1 MSLKASISGIRGIVG
16 ESLTP
21 DVIVKYVSAYSQMM
35 PAGPILLGRDSRP
48 SGDVLCNFV
57 AYLLNCLGR
66 EVIEIGIVP
75 TPTVLFCVKEKG
87 YAGGIVITASHNPIE
102 WNALKLVNSKGKF
115 LSPAEF
121 AKLSELV
128 EQGKFD
134 YAVWNKLGKS
144 EKMHDMALLH
154 LEKVLNFV
162 DVEKIKA
169 KNFKVVI
176 DTVNG
181 AGGPIGA
188 KLLRTLGCEVIEI
201 NTETTGY
208 FAHPPEPTPVN
219 LTQLSEKMKECGGD
233 VGFALDPDADRLVLA
248 GSDGEILSEEY
259 TLALCADHYLSSK
272 EKTDLVINLSSS
284 RLCDDVAAK
293 YGVKVL
299 RVPTGEIH
307 VTESL
312 EQTNAKLGGEGNGG
326 VILPQI
332 NKCRDTLVGM
342 ALILEYLA
350 NNGKKIEDCAKE
362 IGNYSF
368 IKTKFQVTDIDLTKT
383 EALLKEKFPDGKLN
397 NSDGLRLD
405 FDDSWVLIRKSNT
418 EPIVRVF
425 AEAKSEQRALEL
437 IESVRNIAGI

>member
-134 YAVWNKLGKS
+134 YAVWDKLGKS

-188 KLLRTLGCEVIEI
+188 KLLHTLGCEVIEI

-219 LTQLSEKMKECGGD
+219 LTQFSEKMKECGAD
-233 VGFALDPDADRLVLA
+233 VGFALDPDADRLVLS

-293 YGVKVL
+293 HGVKVL

-312 EQTNAKLGGEGNGG
+312 EQTGAKLGGEGNGG

>member
-21 DVIVKYVSAYSQMM
+21 EVIVNYVSAYSQMM

-66 EVIEIGIVP
+66 DVIEIGIVP
-75 TPTVLFCVKEKG
+75 TPTVLFCVKEKE

-102 WNALKLVNSKGKF
+102 WNALKLVNSEGKF
-115 LSPAEF
+115 LSPEQF

-128 EQGKFD
+128 SQKNFD
-134 YAVWNKLGKS
+134 YAVWNQLGKS
-144 EKMHDMALLH
+144 EKNHDMAQLH

-219 LTQLSEKMKECGGD
+219 LTQLSEKMKECGAD

-259 TLALCADHYLSSK
+259 TLALCADHYLASK

-293 YGVKVL
+293 HGVKVL

-312 EQTNAKLGGEGNGG
+312 EQTGAKLGGEGNGG

-350 NNGKKIEDCAKE
+350 NNGKKIEDCAEE

-368 IKTKFQVTDIDLTKT
+368 IKKKYQVTDIDLDKI
-383 EALLKEKFPDGKLN
+383 EALLKEKFSDGKLN

-425 AEAKSEQRALEL
+425 AEAKSENRALEL
-437 IESVRNIAGI
+437 IEAVRNIAGV

>member
-208 FAHPPEPTPVN
+208 FAHPPEPTPAN
-219 LTQLSEKMKECGGD
+219 LTQLSEKMKECSAD

-293 YGVKVL
+293 HGVKVL

-312 EQTNAKLGGEGNGG
+312 EQTGAKLGGEGNGG

-368 IKTKFQVTDIDLTKT
+368 IKNKFQVTDIDLTKT
-383 EALLKEKFPDGKLN
+383 EALLKEKIPDGKLN

-437 IESVRNIAGI
+437 IEAIRNIAGV

>member
-134 YAVWNKLGKS
+134 YAVWDKLGKS

-219 LTQLSEKMKECGGD
+219 LTQLSEKMKECSAD

-293 YGVKVL
+293 HGVKVL

-312 EQTNAKLGGEGNGG
+312 EQTGAKLGGEGNGG

-368 IKTKFQVTDIDLTKT
+368 IKNKFQVTDIDLNKT

>member
-134 YAVWNKLGKS
+134 YAVWDKLGKS

-293 YGVKVL
+293 HGVKVL

-312 EQTNAKLGGEGNGG
+312 EQTGAKLGGEGNGG

-425 AEAKSEQRALEL
+425 AEAKSESRALDL
-437 IESVRNIAGI
+437 IEAIRNITGV

>member
-21 DVIVKYVSAYSQMM
+21 EVIVNYVSAYSQMM

-66 EVIEIGIVP
+66 DVIEIGIVP
-75 TPTVLFCVKEKG
+75 TPTVLFCVKEKE

-102 WNALKLVNSKGKF
+102 WNALKLVNSEGKF
-115 LSPAEF
+115 LSPEQF

-128 EQGKFD
+128 SQKNFD
-134 YAVWNKLGKS
+134 YAVWNQLGKS
-144 EKMHDMALLH
+144 EKNHDMAQLH

-219 LTQLSEKMKECGGD
+219 LTQLSEKMKECGAD

-259 TLALCADHYLSSK
+259 TLALCADHYLASK

-284 RLCDDVAAK
+284 RLCDDVAVK
-293 YGVKVL
+293 HGVKVL

-312 EQTNAKLGGEGNGG
+312 EQTGAKLGGEGNGG

-350 NNGKKIEDCAKE
+350 NNGKKIEDCAEE

-368 IKTKFQVTDIDLTKT
+368 IKKKYQVTDIDLDKI
-383 EALLKEKFPDGKLN
+383 EALLKEKFSDGKLN

-425 AEAKSEQRALEL
+425 AEAKSENRALEL
-437 IESVRNIAGI
+437 IEAVRNIAGV

>member
-48 SGDVLCNFV
+48 SGNVLCNFV

-66 EVIEIGIVP
+66 DVIEIGIVP
-75 TPTVLFCVKEKG
+75 TPTVLFCVKEKE

-134 YAVWNKLGKS
+134 YAVWDKLGKS

-169 KNFKVVI
+169 KTFKVVI

-219 LTQLSEKMKECGGD
+219 LTQLSEKMKECGAD

-293 YGVKVL
+293 HGVKVL

-312 EQTNAKLGGEGNGG
+312 EQTGAKLGGEGNGG

>member
-134 YAVWNKLGKS
+134 YAVWDKLGKS

-208 FAHPPEPTPVN
+208 FAHPPEPTPAN
-219 LTQLSEKMKECGGD
+219 LTQLSEKMKECSAD

-293 YGVKVL
+293 HGVKVL

-312 EQTNAKLGGEGNGG
+312 EQTGAKLGGEGNGG

>member
-128 EQGKFD
+128 EQEKFD
-134 YAVWNKLGKS
+134 YAVWDKLGKS
-144 EKMHDMALLH
+144 EENHDMAELH
-154 LEKVLNFV
+154 LEKVLGFV

-208 FAHPPEPTPVN
+208 FAHPPEPTPAN
-219 LTQLSEKMKECGGD
+219 LTQLSEKMKECCAD
-233 VGFALDPDADRLVLA
+233 VGFALDPDGDRLVLA
-248 GSDGEILSEEY
+248 GSNGEILSEEY
-259 TLALCADHYLSSK
+259 TLALCADHYLLSK
-272 EKTDLVINLSSS
+272 DKTDLVINLSSS
-284 RLCDDVAAK
+284 RLCDDVAARH
-293 YGVKVL
+293 GVKVL

-332 NKCRDTLVGM
+332 NKCRDSLVGM

-350 NNGKKIEDCAKE
+350 NNGKKIEDCAGE
-362 IGNYSF
+362 IGSYSF
-368 IKTKFQVTDIDLTKT
+368 IKKKYQVTDIDLNKI

-418 EPIVRVF
+418 EPIIRVF
-425 AEAKSEQRALEL
+425 AEAKSESRALDL
-437 IESVRNIAGI
+437 IEAVKNIAGV

>member
-134 YAVWNKLGKS
+134 YAVWDKLGKS

-219 LTQLSEKMKECGGD
+219 LTQLSEKMKECGAD

-293 YGVKVL
+293 HGVKVL

-312 EQTNAKLGGEGNGG
+312 EQTGAKLGGEGNGG